1 MMCTELINAPE
12 VPDQC
17 PTIPE
22 QDQVFL
28 CRTQTTQAC

>member
-12 VPDQC
+12 VTDQC
-17 PTIPE
+17 PAITE

-28 CRTQTTQAC
+28 CRVHKTQVC